1 MPLAEPLLFLLKLG
15 YTLRLK
21 VPLFILFLCF
31 LLDIRMQLNV
41 TVQRIEIPRNA
52 VPDPDEDI

>member
-1 MPLAEPLLFLLKLG
+1 MPLAAPLIFLLKLG
-15 YTLRLK
+15 YSLRLK
-21 VPLFILFLCF
+21 VPLFIVFLCF

-52 VPDPDEDI
+52 PPDPDETI